1 MAPIPRL
8 PWLVSLTLL
17 YLALVGAGWLAWQQA
32 VAYERVTLEIV
43 QRLEAEGRL
52 DSSGE
57 RLLELLSFGLYD
69 GYSRQLRQ
77 LEQKKRQQAAH
88 RQGVI
93 QATRFFFAVA
103 AAILLLAWLLRRRRD
118 DLGYAALGVAL
129 VALVVGLT
137 TPILS
142 LEASRE
148 LPVIGQTLFQFQSKG
163 VLSSIQAL
171 QRHGDLWLALLLF
184 LFSVLLP
191 ALKTLAALFTL
202 LARDHGLSRHGLR
215 LSRHLGKWSMAD
227 VFVVALLVVF
237 FSSDRPGGLT
247 HAEIQA
253 GLWFF
258 AAYVVLS
265 LVGSQLIAA
274 RPPDS
279 ATA

>member
-1 MAPIPRL
+1 MITIPRIL
-8 PWLVSLTLL
+8 PWLLL
-17 YLALVGAGWLAWQQA
+17 AVLFAALIGSGWQSWHQA
-32 VAYERVTLEIV
+32 RAYEQVTREIV
-43 QRLEAEGRL
+43 HQLEAEQLL
-52 DSSGE
+52 DNSGE

-69 GYSRQLRQ
+69 GYTRQ
-77 LEQKKRQQAAH
+77 LERLEQTKQRQAEH
-88 RQGVI
+88 RRAVQR
-93 QATRFFFAVA
+93 ATQLFFALA
-103 AAILLLAWLLRRRRD
+103 GAILLLAWLIRRRPG

-129 VALVVGLT
+129 VALAVGLT

-171 QRHGDLWLALLLF
+171 RGHGDLWLALLLF

-191 ALKTLAALFTL
+191 TLKTLVALLTL
-202 LARDHGLSRHGLR
+202 FSRSHSLSLHGLR

-237 FSSDRPGGLT
+237 FSTDQPGGLT

-258 AAYVVLS
+258 AAYVLLS
-265 LVGSQLIAA
+265 LVGSQLIATSW
-274 RPPDS
+274 PDPAS
-279 ATA
+279 